1 MMEKQNEYV
10 FWLKMMIYSKYLN
23 SALIL
28 KKELDSEPT
37 YKKGFLK
44 TEVKYHGDELTNL

>member
-1 MMEKQNEYV
+1 MMT
-10 FWLKMMIYSKYLN
+10 YSKYLK

-44 TEVKYHGDELTNL
+44 TEVKYHGDKLTNL